1 MAVKV
6 RGWLL
11 ALLAM
16 HLFVHPMTHALQV
29 SVSTGAPPSVSNP
42 VPADSSAARP
52 LDNCELCRVGQ
63 SVATTPDT
71 TRVELIQP
79 QWVLVKLHSVS
90 YESLRIEVRLPSRA
104 PPTLL

>member
-1 MAVKV
+1 VKV

-16 HLFVHPMTHALQV
+16 HVLVHPMTHALAAC
-29 SVSTGAPPSVSNP
+29 VSTGAPPSVSNP
-42 VPADSSAARP
+42 VPADSGAARP
-52 LDNCELCRVGQ
+52 LDNCDLCRLGQ
-63 SVATTPDT
+63 SVATTPNA
-71 TRVELIQP
+71 TRVELIHP